1 MIFKEII
8 FQQWIGTKQTEFQLN
23 ALQLLFYQAPLSAIM
38 LAFIVPFFEP
48 VFGEAG
54 ALNLFRS
61 PFQLVY
67 LKISAVELFI

>member
-1 MIFKEII
+1 
-8 FQQWIGTKQTEFQLN
+8 
-23 ALQLLFYQAPLSAIM
+23 M

-67 LKISAVELFI
+67 LKISAVGLFI